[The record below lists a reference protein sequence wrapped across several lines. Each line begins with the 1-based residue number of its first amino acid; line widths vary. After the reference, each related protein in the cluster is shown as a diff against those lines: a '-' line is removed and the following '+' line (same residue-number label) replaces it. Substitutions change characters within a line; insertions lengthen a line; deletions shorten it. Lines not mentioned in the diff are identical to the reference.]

1 MFSDFLNAFRQ
12 GQELVNAETWK
23 NRTILLNALVA
34 FLAALGSI
42 AKGFGYD
49 VPVDSQAL
57 AAGIVAVIALVNGV
71 MQIVTSKRVGLPP
84 VGKPSAST

>member
-1 MFSDFLNAFRQ
+1 MLSDFFSAFRK
-12 GQELVNAETWK
+12 GQELVNTETWK

-34 FLAALGSI
+34 FIAALASI

-57 AAGIVAVIALVNGV
+57 GSGVVAVVALVNGV
-71 MQIVTSKRVGLPP
+71 MQIVTSKRVGLP
-84 VGKPSAST
+84 VKG

>member
-1 MFSDFLNAFRQ
+1 MLTDFFNAFRK
-12 GQELVNAETWK
+12 GQELANPETWK

-34 FLAALGSI
+34 LIAALGAI

-49 VPVDSQAL
+49 VPVDSEAIGGGVVGVFAL
-57 AAGIVAVIALVNGV
+57 INGV

-84 VGKPSAST
+84 KA